1 MAVPRDNPYGAFNF
15 QVTVDTIGGGDPM
28 SMAAGFQEVS
38 GLGLEVTIAEYR
50 NGNEPENHTR
60 KLNGM
65 YKASD
70 VTLKRGLIGQLDFF
84 NWIRD
89 TRDGGTRGDPR
100 PVTRLVTIQLMD
112 EAHTQAVMTWKLTN
126 ARPMKYTG
134 ATLNAK
140 TGTDVAIEE
149 LVLACEKLDVE

>member
-1 MAVPRDNPYGAFNF
+1 MAVQRDNACGAFNF
-15 QVTVDTIGGGDPM
+15 QVTVDRIGGGDP
-28 SMAAGFQEVS
+28 SSIAAGFQEIS

-50 NGNEPENHTR
+50 NGNELENHTR
-60 KLNGM
+60 KLNAL

-70 VTLKRGLIGQLDFF
+70 VTLKRGVIGVTDFF
-84 NWIRD
+84 TWIRD
-89 TRDGGTRGDPR
+89 TRDGVQAVRST
-100 PVTRLVTIQLMD
+100 VTIELMD
-112 EAHTQAVMTWKLTN
+112 EAHTQPVQAWRLTN

-149 LVLACEKLDVE
+149 LVLSCEKLDVE

>member
-1 MAVPRDNPYGAFNF
+1 MAVQRDNPYGAFNF
-15 QVTVDTIGGGDPM
+15 QVTVDTIGGGDA
-28 SMAAGFQEVS
+28 SSVAAGFQEVS

-50 NGNEPENHTR
+50 NGNELENHTR
-60 KLNGM
+60 KLNGV

-70 VTLKRGLIGQLDFF
+70 VTLKRGVIGLTDFF
-84 NWIRD
+84 QWIKD
-89 TRDGGTRGDPR
+89 TRDGSQNVKRA
-100 PVTRLVTIQLMD
+100 VTIELMD
-112 EAHTQAVMTWKLTN
+112 EAHTQSVMTWQLTN

-149 LVLACEKLDVE
+149 LVLACEKLDVQ